1 MGNLHLVTGYKGE
14 AHVTAADQGSLN
26 AAIFGTGSYVL
37 DRGNK
42 FAALVVSNNSIRIQD
57 GDICLQGR
65 HVRLNEGTYVDL
77 AIENGSQGYK
87 RNDLIVARYTKNSGT
102 GVEDCSLIVI
112 KGTATTGTA
121 ADPTYTSGD
130 IINGHD
136 TQVDFPLYRVPID
149 GITVGTLV
157 PLFSVIDSTL
167 DMAANAVPSSRK
179 IAGESLSSDITAAAL
194 LNALFSGQVV
204 IPYDNSNLIGSTL
217 PAAGTKGRIFLK
229 KV

>member
-37 DRGNK
+37 NRGNK
-42 FAALVVSNNSIRIQD
+42 FAALVVSNNSVRIQD

-65 HVRLNEGTYVDL
+65 HVRLDEGTYVDL

-102 GVEDCSLIVI
+102 GVEDCSLVVI
-112 KGTATTGTA
+112 KGTASTGAA
-121 ADPTYTSGD
+121 ADPVYTSGD
-130 IINGHD
+130 IINDHD

-167 DMAANAVPSSRK
+167 DMAVNAVPSSRK
-179 IAGESLSSDITAAAL
+179 VAGESLSSDITTAAL
-194 LNALFSGQVV
+194 LTALFSGQVV
-204 IPYDNSNLIGSTL
+204 IPYDNSNLIGSAL